1 MARKGL
7 RNAALLGGAALLAAK
22 MVGGKDKDNKFA
34 DTQDAEAGAMLAE
47 RGAGGGGGDT
57 GIATQRLAD
66 FRGKSGDAD
75 MDIGPR
81 IPGRR
86 AAVTTP
92 VATSPLMTDTGDETE
107 RLARRYPSPVPR
119 ESLSDRSAAKAE
131 GSFLDRQAYKRATQ
145 AEQAEDRR
153 KAMGMKKGGVVS
165 SASKRADGCAMRGKT
180 KGRMV

>member
-22 MVGGKDKDNKFA
+22 MLGGKDKDKKFA

-47 RGAGGGGGDT
+47 RGGGGGDT

-81 IPGRR
+81 MPGRR
-86 AAVTTP
+86 AA
-92 VATSPLMTDTGDETE
+92 ARGIADMEDREAGE
-107 RLARRYPSPVPR
+107 RFAQMEGRTASGLPR
-119 ESLSDRSAAKAE
+119 EARGIGSVFDRSAPVAGRPRGGMKAG
-131 GSFLDRQAYKRATQ
+131 GSVKAYKS
-145 AEQAEDRR
+145 
-153 KAMGMKKGGVVS
+153 GGSVS
-165 SASKRADGCAMRGKT
+165 SASKRADGIAVKGKT

>member
-1 MARKGL
+1 M
-7 RNAALLGGAALLAAK
+7 
-22 MVGGKDKDNKFA
+22 MSGKDKDKKFA

-47 RGAGGGGGDT
+47 RGGGGGDT

-81 IPGRR
+81 MPRRR
-86 AAVTTP
+86 AAVTAP
-92 VATSPLMTDTGDETE
+92 AATSPLMTDTGDETE

-165 SASKRADGCAMRGKT
+165 SASKRADGIAVKGKT

>member
-22 MVGGKDKDNKFA
+22 MLGGKDKDKKFA

-47 RGAGGGGGDT
+47 RGGGGGDT

-81 IPGRR
+81 MPGRR
-86 AAVTTP
+86 AA
-92 VATSPLMTDTGDETE
+92 ARGIADMEDREAGE
-107 RLARRYPSPVPR
+107 RFAQMEGRTASGLPR
-119 ESLSDRSAAKAE
+119 EARGIGSVFDRSAPVA
-131 GSFLDRQAYKRATQ
+131 GRPRG
-145 AEQAEDRR
+145 
-153 KAMGMKKGGVVS
+153 GMKAGGSVKSYKSGGSVS

>member
-22 MVGGKDKDNKFA
+22 MMSGKDKDKKFA

-47 RGAGGGGGDT
+47 RGGGGGDT

-81 IPGRR
+81 MPRRR
-86 AAVTTP
+86 A
-92 VATSPLMTDTGDETE
+92 VAQGIADI
-107 RLARRYPSPVPR
+107 
-119 ESLSDRSAAKAE
+119 
-131 GSFLDRQAYKRATQ
+131 
-145 AEQAEDRR
+145 EDREAGER
-153 KAMGMKKGGVVS
+153 VAGRGGLPYGYTPYPTSARARDYEAELATKLRPRGGMKSGGSVKSYKSGGKVS
-165 SASKRADGCAMRGKT
+165 SASKRADGIAVKGKT

>member
-22 MVGGKDKDNKFA
+22 MLGGKDKDKKFA

-47 RGAGGGGGDT
+47 RGGGGGDT

-86 AAVTTP
+86 AA
-92 VATSPLMTDTGDETE
+92 AQGIADMEDREAGE
-107 RLARRYPSPVPR
+107 RFAQMEGRTASGLPR
-119 ESLSDRSAAKAE
+119 EARGIGSVFDRSAPVA
-131 GSFLDRQAYKRATQ
+131 GRPRG
-145 AEQAEDRR
+145 
-153 KAMGMKKGGVVS
+153 GMKAGGSVKSYKSGGSVS

>member
-22 MVGGKDKDNKFA
+22 MLGGKDKDKKFA

-47 RGAGGGGGDT
+47 RGGGGGDT

-81 IPGRR
+81 MPRRR
-86 AAVTTP
+86 A
-92 VATSPLMTDTGDETE
+92 VAQGIADIEDREAGE
-107 RLARRYPSPVPR
+107 RLAPMEGRTASGLPR
-119 ESLSDRSAAKAE
+119 EARGIGSVFDRSAPVA
-131 GSFLDRQAYKRATQ
+131 GRPRG
-145 AEQAEDRR
+145 
-153 KAMGMKKGGVVS
+153 GMKSGGSVKSYKSGGKVS
-165 SASKRADGCAMRGKT
+165 SASKRADGIAVKGKT

>member
-22 MVGGKDKDNKFA
+22 MLGGKDKDKKFA

-66 FRGKSGDAD
+66 FRGKSGNAD

-81 IPGRR
+81 MPGRR
-86 AAVTTP
+86 AA
-92 VATSPLMTDTGDETE
+92 ARGIADMEDREAGE
-107 RLARRYPSPVPR
+107 RFAQMEGRTASGLPR
-119 ESLSDRSAAKAE
+119 EARGIGSVFDRSAPVAGRPRGGMKAG
-131 GSFLDRQAYKRATQ
+131 GSVKAYKS
-145 AEQAEDRR
+145 
-153 KAMGMKKGGVVS
+153 GGSVS